1 MTDLI
6 KVVEGVITT
15 KKSQKHELLNASNT
29 TAFFKFFALKF
40 LY

>member
-1 MTDLI
+1 MTDPI
-6 KVVEGVITT
+6 KVVQGVITK